1 MLCVRHF
8 RQQERCTLAPIFPPC
23 SQYCLADSSLQTLCF
38 PCVHLWRSSNGC
50 SHPAGLP
57 CGLFLWVNCCLCS
70 LKDHH
75 NCRLCWNT
83 FDTKSPLLESLQLM
97 HSDSSSH
104 QEHQLWKQSSSL
116 CSLWTP
122 HLSCPRLDAPSR
134 EEQVCE
140 MQIFTRNFKVSLWAR
155 KINAWHTCC
164 HLPVSYDLYRLM
176 PLASQ

>member
-1 MLCVRHF
+1 MHSS
-8 RQQERCTLAPIFPPC
+8 TL
-23 SQYCLADSSLQTLCF
+23 LLSSLQSILPGRLTATNSVL
-38 PCVHLWRSSNGC
+38 STC
-50 SHPAGLP
+50 SPLMLELRLQPPSRA
-57 CGLFLWVNCCLCS
+57 CCSLFLWVNCCLCS

-83 FDTKSPLLESLQLM
+83 FDTKSPLLESLQPV
-97 HSDSSSH
+97 HSDSPSH
-104 QEHQLWKQSSSL
+104 QDHQLWKQSCSL

-122 HLSCPRLDAPSR
+122 ILSCPMSDAPSR
-134 EEQVCE
+134 EAQVCE
-140 MQIFTRNFKVSLWAR
+140 MQIFTCNSRVSLWAR